1 MRKLFYCTS
10 SLHNPHAGVMLNK
23 MLSDKRKGYEVIMA
37 YCDRALPSCIT
48 NIHGNKGI
56 CMICKHMHGQ
66 IINNYLSDIQA
77 IPISE
82 SNFEK
87 KIVTFSYDDVLDLK
101 KIRYKG
107 INIGLSLHSYY
118 VTITRKP
125 SGRLSMEERHYFDQI
140 LTSLCQFVDYAFQLV
155 EKVKP
160 DVITIYN
167 GRMFENRLFYEIAVD
182 KGIPFESEEV
192 CWRINQ
198 PSIRV
203 EYHGGLPLDIKQL
216 TRMSE
221 ELWAN
226 SKRSEEEKKE
236 VGSSFFLNRRNGKP
250 TNDFIYI
257 DKQIKDLLP
266 VEYNEKERNFVI
278 FNSSEDEIVSL
289 GGEWDEDNLFESQL
303 DAISF
308 VLQHLPNNSHL
319 YLRIH
324 PNLKGVRAEYHTN
337 LYKLRDSRLTIIKPD
352 SPISS
357 YALMDIAE
365 KVLVMG
371 STMGVESCYWGKP
384 VISLHKS
391 EYYYLNVAYNPQSR
405 NELVQ
410 MLDDCLD
417 PKSKKGALLYGYFYM
432 ALDERA
438 QTDNEVNFN
447 LYTDS
452 FMGKKVSGVIE
463 YLKCF
468 GSSVLFR
475 ILYPRFVAHC
485 TRFFKNTVTFPKED

>member
-1 MRKLFYCTS
+1 MKKLFYCTS

-23 MLSDKRKGYEVIMA
+23 MLSDKRKGIEVVMA

-56 CMICKHMHGQ
+56 CAVCKHMHSQ
-66 IINNYLSDIQA
+66 IIKNYLSDIQVIA
-77 IPISE
+77 ISDSLFGRNE
-82 SNFEK
+82 T
-87 KIVTFSYDDVLDLK
+87 TFSFDDIYDLK
-101 KIRYKG
+101 KVVYRN

-125 SGRLSMEERHYFDQI
+125 SGKVSPNERQYFNQI
-140 LTSLCQFVDYAFQLV
+140 LSSLCRFVDYAYDMV
-155 EKVKP
+155 DRINP
-160 DVITIYN
+160 DMITIYN
-167 GRMFENRLFYEIAVD
+167 GRMFENRLFYEIAVNR
-182 KGIPFESEEV
+182 GIAFESEEV
-192 CWRINQ
+192 YWRINQ

-221 ELWAN
+221 DLWNN
-226 SKRSEEEKKE
+226 SERSEEEKIKI
-236 VGSSFFLNRRNGKP
+236 GSSFFLNRRNGKP

-257 DKQIKDLLP
+257 DKQVKDLLP
-266 VEYNEKERNFVI
+266 EGYDEKQRNFVI

-289 GGEWDEDNLFESQL
+289 GGDWDEDNLFESQL
-303 DAISF
+303 EAVGF
-308 VLQHLPNNSHL
+308 VLQHLPENSHL
-319 YLRIH
+319 FLRIH
-324 PNLKGVRAEYHTN
+324 PNLKGLNAEYHTN
-337 LYKLRDSRLTIIKPD
+337 LYKLHDRRLTIIPPE
-352 SPISS
+352 SPVSS
-357 YALMDIAE
+357 YALMDAAE

-384 VISLHKS
+384 VITLHKS
-391 EYYYLNVAYNPQSR
+391 EYYYLDVAYIPKSKD
-405 NELVQ
+405 ELVS
-410 MLDDCLD
+410 MLEGHLE
-417 PKSKKGALLYGYFYM
+417 PKGKKGALLYGYYYM

-447 LYTDS
+447 LYTCN
-452 FMGKKVSGVIE
+452 FLGKKITGVIE
-463 YLKCF
+463 YLKLF

-485 TRFFKNTVTFPKED
+485 TRFFKDTVSFPKS

>member
-23 MLSDKRKGYEVIMA
+23 MLSDKKKGCEVIMA
-37 YCDRALPSCIT
+37 YCNRALPSCIS
-48 NIHGNKGI
+48 NVHGNKGI
-56 CMICKHMHGQ
+56 CAVCKHMHNQ
-66 IINNYLSDIQA
+66 IIKNYLPDIQV
-77 IPISE
+77 IEVSDRLFDKNE
-82 SNFEK
+82 RNFS
-87 KIVTFSYDDVLDLK
+87 FDDIHDLK
-101 KIRYKG
+101 KIVYRG
-107 INIGLSLHSYY
+107 VNIGLSLHSFF

-125 SGRLSMEERHYFDQI
+125 SGQVSSNERHYFNQI
-140 LTSLCQFVDYAFQLV
+140 LSSLCRFVDYTYKLV
-155 EKVKP
+155 DDIMP

-167 GRMFENRLFYEIAVD
+167 GRMFENRLFYEIAVIR
-182 KGIPFESEEV
+182 GIEFESEEV

-216 TRMSE
+216 TKMSMD
-221 ELWAN
+221 LWNN
-226 SKRSEEEKKE
+226 SKRSEKEKIE

-257 DKQIKDLLP
+257 DKQINNLLP
-266 VEYNEKERNFVI
+266 DEYNENERNFVI

-289 GGEWDEDNLFESQL
+289 GGEWDEDNLFESQVES
-303 DAISF
+303 IRF
-308 VLQHLPNNSHL
+308 VIEHLPENSHL

-324 PNLKGVRAEYHTN
+324 PNLKGLNAEYHTD
-337 LYKLRDSRLTIIKPD
+337 LYKLKDKCLTIIPPE

-365 KVLVMG
+365 KVIVMG
-371 STMGVESCYWGKP
+371 STMGVESCFWGKP

-391 EYYYLNVAYNPQSR
+391 EYYYLDVAYNPHSKD
-405 NELVQ
+405 ELVS
-410 MLDDCLD
+410 LINENIV
-417 PKSKKGALLYGYFYM
+417 PKEKAGALLYGYFYM

-438 QTDNEVNFN
+438 ITDNEVEFN

-452 FMGKKVSGVIE
+452 FMGMKVSGVIE
-463 YLKCF
+463 YLKFC
-468 GSSVLFR
+468 GSSVLFKL
-475 ILYPRFVAHC
+475 LYPRFVAHC
-485 TRFFKNTVTFPKED
+485 TRFFKNTASLPI

>member
-1 MRKLFYCTS
+1 MKKLFYCTS

-23 MLSDKRKGYEVIMA
+23 MLSDRRKGVEVVMA
-37 YCDRALPSCIT
+37 YCNRALPSCIT

-56 CMICKHMHGQ
+56 CAVCRHMQCQMIK
-66 IINNYLSDIQA
+66 NYLPDIQVIA
-77 IPISE
+77 VSDSLFGKNE
-82 SNFEK
+82 T
-87 KIVTFSYDDVLDLK
+87 TFSFEDVYDLK
-101 KIRYKG
+101 KITYRD

-125 SGRLSMEERHYFDQI
+125 SGKVTSEERQYFNQI
-140 LTSLCQFVDYAFQLV
+140 LSSLCRFVDYAYDLV
-155 EKVKP
+155 DKIKP
-160 DVITIYN
+160 DMITIYN
-167 GRMFENRLFYEIAVD
+167 GRMFENRLFYEIAVN
-182 KGIPFESEEV
+182 KGIAFESEEV
-192 CWRINQ
+192 CWRINE

-221 ELWAN
+221 ELWDN
-226 SKRSEEEKKE
+226 SERSEEEKEK

-250 TNDFIYI
+250 TNDFIYTGR
-257 DKQIKDLLP
+257 QVKDLLP
-266 VEYNEKERNFVI
+266 DEYDENKRNFVI

-289 GGEWDEDNLFESQL
+289 GGDWDEDNLFESQVE
-303 DAISF
+303 AISF
-308 VLQHLPNNSHL
+308 VLQHLPEDSHL

-324 PNLKGVRAEYHTN
+324 PNLKGVNAEYHTN
-337 LYKLRDSRLTIIKPD
+337 LYKLKDARLTIIPPE

-391 EYYYLNVAYNPQSR
+391 EYYYLDVAYNPQSK

-410 MLDDCLD
+410 MLEDRLE

-438 QTDNEVNFN
+438 QKDNEVNFN
-447 LYTDS
+447 LYTDT
-452 FMGKKVSGVIE
+452 FMGKTVTGVIE

-468 GSSVLFR
+468 GSSTMFR

-485 TRFFKNTVTFPKED
+485 TRFFKDTVSFPR